1 MSLYVIADLHL
12 PLGVNKPM
20 DIFGGWDN
28 YVERLEYNWQRKIKP
43 EDTVVIPGDLCWA
56 LKIEESLPDFRFL
69 ERLNGRKL
77 LIKGNHDLWWGTAK
91 KVNDFFEQNDIK
103 SVAIIFN
110 SCEEYEGLG
119 ICGTRGWVSESGEQA
134 DETVLAREA
143 GRLEA
148 SLCAAE
154 AKGLKPVVFLHY
166 PPIFISSMNEPIID
180 VLKRHGI
187 TECFY
192 GHIHGKMKHSYAF
205 KGEKDGINYHL
216 VSSDYL
222 QFDPLDI
229 SYLVQS
235 TKE

>member
-12 PLGVNKPM
+12 PFGVNKPM

-56 LKIEESLPDFRFL
+56 LKLEESLPDFRFL
-69 ERLNGRKL
+69 EGLNGRKIL
-77 LIKGNHDLWWGTAK
+77 LKGNHDLWWNTVTK
-91 KVNDFFEQNDIK
+91 IKYFFAANDIK
-103 SVAIIFN
+103 SVSIVFN

-119 ICGTRGWVSESGEQA
+119 ICGTRGWISEYGEPA
-134 DETVLAREA
+134 DEKVLAREA

-148 SLCAAE
+148 SICAAE
-154 AKGLKPVVFLHY
+154 AQGLKPVVFLHY
-166 PPIFISSMNEPIID
+166 PPLYLTGVNEPVMQ
-180 VLKRHGI
+180 VLVRHGI

-192 GHIHGKMKHSYAF
+192 GHIHGKKGHACAF
-205 KGEKDGINYHL
+205 RGEHEGINYHL

-229 SYLVQS
+229 TYLVQS
-235 TKE
+235 TK